1 MGRPWGD
8 DDAVLALSIDRDQGD
23 ARRVLIGTSHVL
35 REDALRFERLERAIA
50 ERIGAQTRGESD
62 AGARARGSDGLVCSL
77 SAKGLQHVSTEDGF
91 AGKRKGFGS
100 TDEVDVRRA
109 QYEHARVVRVFERH
123 RI

>member
-1 MGRPWGD
+1 M
-8 DDAVLALSIDRDQGD
+8 LLK
-23 ARRVLIGTSHVL
+23 RRVVVL
-35 REDALRFERLERAIA
+35 FAYIQVARA
-50 ERIGAQTRGESD
+50 
-62 AGARARGSDGLVCSL
+62 AGRARGSDGLVCSL